1 MNITLTDD
9 NPNKQ
14 TATYTFK
21 ITVTPL
27 PSPVIKVVKEIVVI
41 PKISKLTAVIKS
53 ISSSGKVVVSFSQN
67 LIIPANISQID
78 DKVLQVWINP
88 GTDSLPKDVE
98 ISKWNVTGKVTSY
111 NDIGFTSKTM
121 EMKLS
126 FVYPLKIS
134 QSFVSAHYSFIL

>member
-27 PSPVIKVVKEIVVI
+27 PSPVIKVIKEIVVI

-53 ISSSGKVVVSFSQN
+53 NSSSGKVLVSFSQN
-67 LIIPANISQID
+67 LIIPANIS
-78 DKVLQVWINP
+78 
-88 GTDSLPKDVE
+88 
-98 ISKWNVTGKVTSY
+98 
-111 NDIGFTSKTM
+111 
-121 EMKLS
+121 
-126 FVYPLKIS
+126 
-134 QSFVSAHYSFIL
+134 